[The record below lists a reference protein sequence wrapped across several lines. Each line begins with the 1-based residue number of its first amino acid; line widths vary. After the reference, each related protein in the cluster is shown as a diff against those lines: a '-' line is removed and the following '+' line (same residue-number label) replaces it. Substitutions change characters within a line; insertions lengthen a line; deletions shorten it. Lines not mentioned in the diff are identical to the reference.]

1 MGPTAYRPARELERA
16 AERGELD
23 IAVGIAKDLA
33 REHGRPIPLNLALVL
48 LPLIAAEQPEAYDG
62 WALRWLGRWIAETPD
77 ASIDAA
83 VDVAAALA
91 MLPVEPEAM
100 EAVRRAGG

>member
-48 LPLIAAEQPEAYDG
+48 LPLIAAKQPEAYDG
-62 WALRWLGRWIAETPD
+62 WALRWLGLFELYAREILPRFSDGDRRPSTP
-77 ASIDAA
+77 SQ
-83 VDVAAALA
+83 
-91 MLPVEPEAM
+91 
-100 EAVRRAGG
+100 